1 MAPISQVWCACSET
15 PRRWRH
21 TVASGCACRRRSS
34 RNGSNAALIAVPA
47 SAASSRDCPSGRA
60 SSMAMD
66 RARLA
71 GKASP
76 PWRRSVQPARACGAP
91 HRLRPNTRRPAS
103 WSRRRGVEAEVAKWD
118 AHPRTWPRASTFPNG
133 GPEFMRLCV
142 RGDPHARER
151 PMSPHRTAHLLG
163 THVSPA
169 PLWPCQ
175 SRRRGLEDAPTCSSC
190 WSAAAKDDS
199 SGYGCCFLSPC
210 LPQQAL
216 SQ

>member
-60 SSMAMD
+60 SSMTMD

-103 WSRRRGVEAEVAKWD
+103 WSRRRGVEAGGGGEVGRPPPHVASGFDVSQRW
-118 AHPRTWPRASTFPNG
+118 ARVYETMRPRR
-133 GPEFMRLCV
+133 
-142 RGDPHARER
+142 
-151 PMSPHRTAHLLG
+151 
-163 THVSPA
+163 
-169 PLWPCQ
+169 
-175 SRRRGLEDAPTCSSC
+175 PTCQGATAESPPYGAFVRNACQPSPPVALPK
-190 WSAAAKDDS
+190 SAPWI
-199 SGYGCCFLSPC
+199 GRRTHLQLMLVCCC
-210 LPQQAL
+210 QG
-216 SQ
+216 

>member
-1 MAPISQVWCACSET
+1 MTARAAGHHPWRWIERGWPARQALPGGVPSSQPE
-15 PRRWRH
+15 R
-21 TVASGCACRRRSS
+21 
-34 RNGSNAALIAVPA
+34 AVPRIGYGPTL
-47 SAASSRDCPSGRA
+47 AAQ
-60 SSMAMD
+60 
-66 RARLA
+66 LA
-71 GKASP
+71 GPAGGA
-76 PWRRSVQPARACGAP
+76 WRR
-91 HRLRPNTRRPAS
+91 
-103 WSRRRGVEAEVAKWD
+103 AEVAKWD

-199 SGYGCCFLSPC
+199 AGYGCCFLSPC